1 MAAQCKKCK
10 SSDVTW
16 AKSMA
21 RAGGWILLDI
31 YPDASRGTVRKRI
44 ETERG
49 KKVVYGQVLAGT
61 ELYAALADNAKLYV
75 RHSET
80 CTARR
85 PFNPRP
91 QHLDLDLPLPRRSRF
106 R

>member
-10 SSDVTW
+10 SEITW
-16 AKSMA
+16 AKSMT
-21 RAGGWILLDI
+21 RQGGWIPLDI
-31 YPDASRGTVRKRI
+31 YPDSRGTVIKRF
-44 ETERG
+44 EREQG
-49 KKVVYGQVLAGT
+49 REVVYGQVLTGT

-91 QHLDLDLPLPRRSRF
+91 QHLNLDLPLPRRSRF